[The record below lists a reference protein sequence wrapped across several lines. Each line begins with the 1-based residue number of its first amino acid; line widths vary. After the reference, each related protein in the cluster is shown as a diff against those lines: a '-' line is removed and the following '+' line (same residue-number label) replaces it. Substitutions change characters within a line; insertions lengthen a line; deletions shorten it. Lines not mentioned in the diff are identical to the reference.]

1 MTAPTIVVIEH
12 ETSCP
17 PAHFGRWLL
26 DAGAELDLRRP
37 YLGDE
42 LPAVTDVDGWVV
54 LGGSP
59 GATAD
64 DVMPWLPE
72 VRSRLLAAGKHHV
85 PALGICLGHQ
95 LACVAYGGESVP
107 NPTGQQ
113 VGLYPVGWTA
123 AAADDELV
131 GPMVDREAV
140 GGGPLRSVQ
149 WNSDIVA
156 LPADATLLA
165 TTAAGE
171 VQAARFAPTVWGVQ
185 FHPEVDVP
193 VLESWAD
200 GDRADHLERG
210 IDQATVLAEIDA
222 ARAELDD
229 AWRPLAERFVAL
241 VRARP

>member
-1 MTAPTIVVIEH
+1 MTAPTIIVVEH

-17 PAHFGRWLL
+17 PAHFGRWLS
-26 DAGAELDLRRP
+26 DAGAELDVRRP
-37 YLGDE
+37 YLGDD
-42 LPAVTDVDGWVV
+42 LPEVAAADGWVV

-59 GATAD
+59 GATED
-64 DVMPWLPE
+64 DVMPWLPT
-72 VRSRLLAAGKHHV
+72 VRSRLLAAGAAGV

-95 LACVAYGGESVP
+95 LACVAYGGESFR
-107 NPTGQQ
+107 NPAGQQ
-113 VGLYPVGWTA
+113 VGLLPIGWTA
-123 AAADDELV
+123 AAADDRLV
-131 GPMVDREAV
+131 GPMVGRRAV

-149 WNSDIVA
+149 WNSDIVT
-156 LPADATLLA
+156 LPPDATLLA
-165 TTAAGE
+165 ATAEGD

-193 VLESWAD
+193 VLQSWAD
-200 GDRADHLERG
+200 GDRDDHLERG

-241 VRARP
+241 LRARP